1 MEPDSLPR
9 APKLR
14 KVLLCKAFFFACDKV
29 ADTPPSRVG
38 AAEGCDL
45 LILLLFPAA
54 RRDEPIHKDSPM
66 ELLLETVALFCMKL
80 AYETEDSS
88 PILRDDLLMSDYE
101 REVFGLLVR
110 RGDVEGIQGKVGECV
125 GVALKAIGG
134 VDKPLGRELQRL
146 SAELSSIQVMEL
158 LNDPLTALQEY
169 LKEIQ

>member
-1 MEPDSLPR
+1 MEYASPPR

-54 RRDEPIHKDSPM
+54 RGDGPIHKDSPM

-101 REVFGLLVR
+101 RVVFGLLVR
-110 RGDVEGIQGKVGECV
+110 REDVELIQEKVNECLTL
-125 GVALKAIGG
+125 ALDAIGG
-134 VDKPLGRELQRL
+134 VDSVLGRELHRL
-146 SAELSSIQVMEL
+146 AADFSAAKTIEQLNAPL
-158 LNDPLTALQEY
+158 LALKDY
-169 LKEIQ
+169 LKDIQ